1 MLLNHQMSSTNG
13 ARKLALGSE
22 IERQK
27 TEPPLGLN
35 IHGLY
40 HSSAVWT
47 RPWCWLP
54 SQNPLILIA
63 HKHQTHLSFC
73 LLISFGQENSEKYLK
88 FSVKTRLIAV
98 WSIEFFYVVGCR
110 YIYSLGF
117 LGVQNN
123 LAGSGTQ
130 IAHLGFWVSR
140 RLDQYSWIFEYEARF
155 WNFLKF

>member
-1 MLLNHQMSSTNG
+1 MLLNHQMSGTNS

-40 HSSAVWT
+40 HSSTVWT

-73 LLISFGQENSEKYLK
+73 LLISFGQENSEKDSK

-98 WSIEFFYVVGCR
+98 WSIEFFYVVGLQ
-110 YIYSLGF
+110 IYLQFGVFGSLEQFSWFWDSDCPSGF
-117 LGVQNN
+117 LGVQKTR
-123 LAGSGTQ
+123 SIQ
-130 IAHLGFWVSR
+130 
-140 RLDQYSWIFEYEARF
+140 LDFCV
-155 WNFLKF
+155 